1 MAKLHLGDLAITS
14 PSFEAG
20 GPIPADHTGD
30 GTDVSPELTWRAIPS
45 GTRQL
50 ALVCHDPDAPL
61 TYGFTHWVVYGIPP
75 DVTGLPQG
83 GGKAFTEGQNDF
95 GESGYLGPAPP
106 PGHGTHYYYFHL
118 YALDTTLDAAAG
130 LTRSELLERIDDH
143 IIEQARLVGTYH
155 H

>member
-1 MAKLHLGDLAITS
+1 MVKLHLGDLAIAS

-20 GPIPADHTGD
+20 GPIPAEHTGD
-30 GTDVSPELTWRAIPS
+30 GADVSPEVTWRAIPS

-75 DVTGLPQG
+75 DVSGIGQG
-83 GGKAFTEGQNDF
+83 GGSAFTEGQNDF
-95 GESGYLGPAPP
+95 GKSGYLGPAPP

-118 YALDTTLDAAAG
+118 YALDAALEAAAG
-130 LTRSELLERIDDH
+130 LTRGELLERIDDH
-143 IIEQARLVGTYH
+143 IIEQARLVGTYQH
-155 H
+155 